1 MEEGIKICRG
11 GWGNEQYW
19 AGGEITHTHT
29 HTHTNTRK
37 MYEKLIVMQRRDK
50 YEEIHH

>member
-11 GWGNEQYW
+11 GRGNEQYW

-29 HTHTNTRK
+29 QTH
-37 MYEKLIVMQRRDK
+37 EKCMK
-50 YEEIHH
+50 N